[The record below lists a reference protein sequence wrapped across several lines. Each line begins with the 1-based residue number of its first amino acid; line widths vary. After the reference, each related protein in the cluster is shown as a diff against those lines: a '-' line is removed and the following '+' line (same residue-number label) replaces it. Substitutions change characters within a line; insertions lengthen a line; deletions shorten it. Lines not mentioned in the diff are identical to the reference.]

1 MIDKDFL
8 LQKIWGSWTGKVA
21 GGTFGMP
28 VEGRSHEIIA
38 NLHPPLSGWSKH
50 HKQGVNDDEQ
60 YELISL
66 LALEALSDDEFDKRL
81 KAGTILEPDYLGSF
95 WLKYLLP
102 QYVFTA
108 EKAAYDNAKNGVPWE
123 HAGDYVY
130 KHEGTVFGNQYADWI
145 GAQMK
150 GELYG
155 MLLPTW
161 GWYEKSKDDLELLKP
176 CLDLS
181 LQDALI
187 AHREVGIVGEL
198 FVSAMVSVAIA
209 HNPFDYK
216 EEIIFPKSEISK
228 WEIDPTSLKGFKII
242 NEYFDGFKRQVN
254 QVGVCAET
262 IISDIKRIKA
272 VLLEYASLSES
283 ISTKDVELYY
293 SFIDPIITEYLED
306 PDSRDLARK
315 LFISKENTKD
325 WEKKIDGLWW
335 KHEGE
340 MINDALSRFKDFP
353 SMLVKRLRAFN
364 KRFVHTLFN
373 NAAIVIGL
381 LYGDGD
387 FIQTV
392 RISTECGFDTDCN
405 AGNAGAILGAYLGQD
420 LIPSYAKRFIRDE
433 IVPGLKDW
441 SDKSLLALSQRTL
454 TQTLRFEELGK

>member
-1 MIDKDFL
+1 MIDNDFL

-28 VEGRSHEIIA
+28 VEGRNHVIVAS
-38 NLHPPLSGWSKH
+38 LQPPLSGWSKH
-50 HKQGVNDDEQ
+50 HSQAVNDDEQ

-66 LALEALSDDEFDKRL
+66 LALEGLNDGEFSRRL
-81 KAGTILEPDYLGSF
+81 KSGTILEPDYLGSY
-95 WLKYLLP
+95 WLKHLLP

-130 KHEGTVFGNQYADWI
+130 VHEGTVYGNEYADWI

-155 MLLPTW
+155 MLIPTW
-161 GWYEKSKDDLELLKP
+161 GWYEKSKDDLDLLKP

-187 AHREVGIVGEL
+187 AHRDVGIVGEL
-198 FVSAMVSVAIA
+198 FVSAMISVAIS
-209 HNPFDYK
+209 HNPYEYK
-216 EEIIFPKSEISK
+216 EEINFPKSEIHRL
-228 WEIDPTSLKGFKII
+228 EIDPNSTKGVTGK
-242 NEYFDGFKRQVN
+242 NEYFDGFKQQVK
-254 QVGVCAET
+254 QVGICAET

-272 VLLEYASLSES
+272 VLLEYASLTES
-283 ISTKDVELYY
+283 ITSKDVELYY
-293 SFIDPIITEYLED
+293 SFIDPVLIAYLED
-306 PDSRDLARK
+306 PDSREWRRK
-315 LFISKENTKD
+315 FFIFKDNTKD

-335 KHEGE
+335 KHEGT
-340 MINDALSRFKDFP
+340 MIDDALSRFKDFP
-353 SMLVKRLRAFN
+353 SMFKKRVRAFN

-381 LYGDGD
+381 LFGDGD

-433 IVPGLKDW
+433 IIPGLKDW
-441 SDKSLLALSQRTL
+441 SDKSILNLSKRTL
-454 TQTLRFEELGK
+454 TQTLRFNELGK